1 MNNESWLVIHPT
13 SNWVN
18 YNSKMILYLSPI
30 TISVLIHS
38 ITSHESWIVSHD
50 SRVIPPLRVIHNSKI
65 IQPIP
70 IYSLC
75 AYILTVYNMNHES
88 WLPSHSTSS
97 FFWPRTCTLLPWSI
111 PESFTEI
118 GPSTW
123 APTFHKPQKPTLP
136 PDPPLYFQPAAP
148 AGLDHLQ
155 HFKPQMF

>member
-88 WLPSHSTSS
+88 WL
-97 FFWPRTCTLLPWSI
+97 WVILPLVFLAEDVHTIALINSWK
-111 PESFTEI
+111 FHRD
-118 GPSTW
+118 W
-123 APTFHKPQKPTLP
+123 AKHLGTNLWQATGFPLSPHT
-136 PDPPLYFQPAAP
+136 PLYTFSRLRR
-148 AGLDHLQ
+148 LD
-155 HFKPQMF
+155 KPSYKP

>member
-30 TISVLIHS
+30 TISVLIYS

-50 SRVIPPLRVIHNSKI
+50 SQVIPPLRVIHNSKI

-88 WLPSHSTSS
+88 WLPSHPTSS
-97 FFWPRTCTLLPWSI
+97 FFGRGRAHYCPDQFLKVSQRLGKALGHQPVTSYRI
-111 PESFTEI
+111 
-118 GPSTW
+118 
-123 APTFHKPQKPTLP
+123 PTLP
-136 PDPPLYFQPAAP
+136 PHPPIYCQPASM
-148 AGLDHLQ
+148 AGS
-155 HFKPQMF
+155 